1 MADIQSGDLI
11 AALDEA
17 SLSRYHLRAVV
28 ASGVGFFT
36 DAYDLFVIGIA
47 SALITKDWNLSPGQ
61 LAVLNSTMLAAAF
74 LGAMVFGRY
83 ADVVGRKRVYWLVAV
98 LMIAGALG
106 SALSGSFAVLIG
118 FRFLLGLGVGGGA
131 VHVAAVPRG
140 PAAGR
145 AEPGVLAAR
154 REGRAALIAVPDIC
168 HHGPCYV
175 RRTYHHTAAGRDAIR
190 QRDIQH
196 SPFVHLYVG

>member
-1 MADIQSGDLI
+1 MRQRVRRHERRGDAVADIQSGDLI

-17 SLSRYHLRAVV
+17 SLSRFHLRAVV

-74 LGAMVFGRY
+74 LGALVFGRY

-106 SALSGSFAVLIG
+106 SALSGSFWVLIG
-118 FRFLLGLGVGGGA
+118 FRFLLGLGVGGDYPVSA
-131 VHVAAVPRG
+131 VHGERVREPQGPRQ
-140 PAAGR
+140 
-145 AEPGVLAAR
+145 
-154 REGRAALIAVPDIC
+154 
-168 HHGPCYV
+168 
-175 RRTYHHTAAGRDAIR
+175 AGRDGVRDPGARADRRAADRAGPARLGR
-190 QRDIQH
+190 Q
-196 SPFVHLYVG
+196 

>member
-1 MADIQSGDLI
+1 MSSGSAAPGAQSIDMI
-11 AALDEA
+11 TALDEA

-83 ADVVGRKRVYWLVAV
+83 ADLVGRKRVYWLVAV

-106 SALSGSFAVLIG
+106 SAVVGRSRGWSG
-118 FRFLLGLGVGGGA
+118 
-131 VHVAAVPRG
+131 
-140 PAAGR
+140 
-145 AEPGVLAAR
+145 
-154 REGRAALIAVPDIC
+154 
-168 HHGPCYV
+168 
-175 RRTYHHTAAGRDAIR
+175 
-190 QRDIQH
+190 
-196 SPFVHLYVG
+196 FV

>member
-1 MADIQSGDLI
+1 MAVRPDDLRGDVVQDVQPGDLV

-17 SLSRYHLRAVV
+17 AIGRTHMRAVL
-28 ASGVGFFT
+28 ASGIGFFT

-118 FRFLLGLGVGGGA
+118 FRFLLGLGVGGDYPVSA
-131 VHVAAVPRG
+131 VMVSEYANRKDRG
-140 PAAGR
+140 
-145 AEPGVLAAR
+145 
-154 REGRAALIAVPDIC
+154 
-168 HHGPCYV
+168 
-175 RRTYHHTAAGRDAIR
+175 
-190 QRDIQH
+190 
-196 SPFVHLYVG
+196 